1 MPDLYDVRG
10 VNDDIRVNIGRVHPL
25 ACTEYETL
33 RGIRER
39 MCKSFIYFYETTVA
53 CKEKKNLSYWG

>member
-25 ACTEYETL
+25 ACTETKRYAALENACAKVL
-33 RGIRER
+33 
-39 MCKSFIYFYETTVA
+39 FIFMKRRWFV
-53 CKEKKNLSYWG
+53 